1 MSLGI
6 VIALRQTRA
15 RCADGGWSGFPATL
29 DQHRIVCRPEA
40 EEATFF
46 DLIGALQASTETAD
60 EMVAAWNVLDEFTG
74 GTVTWEDTPG
84 RTEADVLKLLDRA
97 IARSTAI
104 TRKGKQC
111 R

>member
-6 VIALRQTRA
+6 VIALRRARA

-46 DLIGALQASTETAD
+46 DLIGALQASAETAD

-74 GTVTWEDTPG
+74 GTVTWEDSPG

-97 IARSTAI
+97 IARSTALN
-104 TRKGKQC
+104 RKGNQ
-111 R
+111 